1 MPHIYIIKKQIMKD
15 IIKKVLKEELTRDDK
30 AEIKKLARK
39 EFEDMLKTT
48 DIKTKIENL
57 VKKQMKNDKPTQ
69 KEIAKISEKV
79 LVQFYKT
86 LWTRRSFWSNKLDN
100 I

>member
-1 MPHIYIIKKQIMKD
+1 MPKNIYYYGTKKII
-15 IIKKVLKEELTRDDK
+15 KEELTRADK

-39 EFEDMLKTT
+39 EFEDMLKTS
-48 DIKTKIENL
+48 DIKTKIEDL
-57 VKKQMKNDKPTQ
+57 VKKQLGKDKGTQ
-69 KEIAKISEKV
+69 KEIAKITEKV

-86 LWTRRSFWSNKLDN
+86 MWTRRSFWANKLEN

>member
-1 MPHIYIIKKQIMKD
+1 MKQTIKK
-15 IIKKVLKEELTRDDK
+15 IIKEELTRDDK
-30 AEIKKLARK
+30 SEIKKLARK

-86 LWTRRSFWSNKLDN
+86 LWTRSSFWSNKLDN

>member
-1 MPHIYIIKKQIMKD
+1 MELKKII
-15 IIKKVLKEELTRDDK
+15 KEELTRDDK

-48 DIKTKIENL
+48 DIKSKIETL
-57 VKKQMKNDKPTQ
+57 VKKQLKNDKPTQ
-69 KEIAKISEKV
+69 KEVAKISEKV

-86 LWTRRSFWSNKLDN
+86 MWTRRSFWSNKLDS

>member
-1 MPHIYIIKKQIMKD
+1 MKQTIKK
-15 IIKKVLKEELTRDDK
+15 IIKEELTRDDK

>member
-1 MPHIYIIKKQIMKD
+1 MGLKKII
-15 IIKKVLKEELTRDDK
+15 KEELTRSDK
-30 AEIKKLARK
+30 AEVKKLARK

-48 DIKTKIENL
+48 DIKSKIESL
-57 VKKQMKNDKPTQ
+57 VKKQLKNDKPTQ
-69 KEIAKISEKV
+69 KEVAKISEKV

-86 LWTRRSFWSNKLDN
+86 MWTRRSFWANKLDS

>member
-1 MPHIYIIKKQIMKD
+1 MRLKKII
-15 IIKKVLKEELTRDDK
+15 KEELTRADK

-39 EFEDMLKTT
+39 EFEDMLKTS
-48 DIKTKIENL
+48 DIKSKIEDL
-57 VKKQMKNDKPTQ
+57 VKKQLKNDKPTQ
-69 KEIAKISEKV
+69 KEISNITQKV

-86 LWTRRSFWSNKLDN
+86 MWTRRSFWSNKLDN

>member
-1 MPHIYIIKKQIMKD
+1 MELNKII
-15 IIKKVLKEELTRDDK
+15 KEELTRADK

-39 EFEDMLKTT
+39 EFEDMLKTS
-48 DIKTKIENL
+48 DIKTKIEDL
-57 VKKQMKNDKPTQ
+57 VKKQLGKDKGTQ
-69 KEIAKISEKV
+69 KEIAKITEKV

-86 LWTRRSFWSNKLDN
+86 MWTRRSFWANKLEN

>member
-1 MPHIYIIKKQIMKD
+1 MDINKII
-15 IIKKVLKEELTRDDK
+15 KEELTRDDK

-48 DIKTKIENL
+48 DIKSKIEAL
-57 VKKQMKNDKPTQ
+57 VKKQLKNDKPTQ
-69 KEIAKISEKV
+69 KEVAKISEKV

-86 LWTRRSFWSNKLDN
+86 MWTRRSFWSNKLDS

>member
-1 MPHIYIIKKQIMKD
+1 MELKKII
-15 IIKKVLKEELTRDDK
+15 KEELTRSDK

-39 EFEDMLKTT
+39 EFEDMLKTS
-48 DIKTKIENL
+48 DIKGKIEKM
-57 VKKQMKNDKPTQ
+57 VKDQIGKDKPTQ
-69 KEIAKISEKV
+69 KEVAKITEKV

-86 LWTRRSFWSNKLDN
+86 MWTRRSFWSNKLDT